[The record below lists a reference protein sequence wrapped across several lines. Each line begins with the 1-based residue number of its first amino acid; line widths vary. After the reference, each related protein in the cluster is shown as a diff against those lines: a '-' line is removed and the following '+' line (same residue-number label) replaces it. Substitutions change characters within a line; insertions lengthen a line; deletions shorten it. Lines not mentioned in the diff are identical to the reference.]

1 MAGPLSGIRA
11 LELAVYQNG
20 PAAGYM
26 LGDMGAEIIKI
37 EDRIKGDYGRGTSS
51 LWGIST
57 EYKGVNLFFETP
69 NRNKKS
75 ITLDLK
81 KEKGRE
87 ILYKLVEKS
96 DVFYTNFSK
105 KICTNLGCDYET
117 LCRIND
123 KIIYGRA
130 TGYGRVG
137 PEANLRAFDVVA
149 QARSGLMEQTGE
161 ADGPPATITGAVIDQ
176 LGATM
181 LAYGIMGAL
190 LARERMGIGQELE
203 TSLLGSAVHLQAMSV
218 NQACLTG
225 RPFSRHN
232 RHRARNPLA
241 NYYKC
246 ADDKWIMF
254 SELQSDRFWANFCS
268 AIDMPD
274 LITDPRYATSSARRK
289 SFLELIPIFDKL
301 FMTKPRAEWIK
312 ILREKG
318 GGLVCSEVFSLTD
331 LPGQPQIME
340 NEYIVEYDHPV
351 FGKANM
357 IGFPVW
363 FSKTPAKIA
372 SKAPE
377 FGEHTE
383 EVLTELGGYTWE
395 QIEAL
400 KVDEVI

>member
-1 MAGPLSGIRA
+1 MVGPLSGIRA
-11 LELAVYQNG
+11 IELAVFQNG

-37 EDRIKGDYGRGTSS
+37 EDRIKGDSSRGTSS
-51 LWGIST
+51 LWGTST
-57 EYKGVNLFFETP
+57 DFKGVNLFYETP

-75 ITLDLK
+75 ITIDLK

-87 ILYKLVEKS
+87 ILYKLIENA
-96 DVFYTNFSK
+96 DIFYTNFSK
-105 KICTNLGCDYET
+105 RVCTNLGCDYES
-117 LCRIND
+117 LCKINS

-130 TGYGRVG
+130 SGYGRVG
-137 PEANLRAFDVVA
+137 PEADLRAFDIAA
-149 QARSGLMEQTGE
+149 QARSGLMEQTGD
-161 ADGPPATITGAVIDQ
+161 ADGPPSTITGAVLDQ

-181 LAYGIMGAL
+181 LAYGILGAL
-190 LARERMGIGQELE
+190 VARERMGIGQELE
-203 TSLLGSAVHLQAMSV
+203 TSLLGSAIHLQAMSV

-232 RHRARNPLA
+232 RLRARNPLA

-254 SELQSDRFWANFCS
+254 SELQSDRFWSDFCN
-268 AIDMPD
+268 AVGLPD
-274 LITDPRYATSSARRK
+274 LIKDPRFDTASSRRK
-289 SFLELIPIFDKL
+289 NFVELIALLDEL
-301 FMTKPRAEWIK
+301 FKTKPRAEWMK

-318 GGLVCSEVFSLTD
+318 GGVVCTEVYSLTD
-331 LPGQPQIME
+331 LPGQPQIMD

-351 FGKANM
+351 LGKTNL

-363 FSKTPAKIA
+363 FSKTPAGIA
-372 SKAPE
+372 SKAPA

-383 EVLTELGGYTWE
+383 EILLELGGYTWE

-400 KVDEVI
+400 KTDEVI

>member
-1 MAGPLSGIRA
+1 MPGPLSGIRA
-11 LELAVYQNG
+11 IELAVYQNG

-26 LGDMGAEIIKI
+26 LGDMGADIIKI

-57 EYKGVNLFFETP
+57 EHKGINLFFETP

-81 KEKGRE
+81 KERGRE
-87 ILYKLVEKS
+87 VLYKLIEKS
-96 DVFYTNFSK
+96 DIFYTNFSK
-105 KICTNLGCDYET
+105 KICANLGCDYET
-117 LCRIND
+117 LSKINS

-161 ADGPPATITGAVIDQ
+161 ANGPPATVTGAILDQ

-190 LARERMGIGQELE
+190 IARERMGIGQELE
-203 TSLLGSAVHLQAMSV
+203 TSLLGSAIHLQAMSV

-232 RHRARNPLA
+232 RLRARNPLA

-246 ADDKWIMF
+246 ADGKWIMF
-254 SELQSDRFWANFCS
+254 SELQSDRFWANFCE
-268 AIDMPD
+268 AVGMPEMVS
-274 LITDPRYATSSARRK
+274 DPRFATSSARRE
-289 SFLELIPIFDKL
+289 SFGECISILDRL
-301 FMTKPRAEWIK
+301 FMTKPRAEWMK

-318 GGLVCSEVFSLTD
+318 GGLVCSEVYSLAE

-340 NEYIVEYDHPV
+340 NEYIVEYAHPV
-351 FGKANM
+351 FGKSNF

-363 FSKTPAKIA
+363 FSKTPAKIV
-372 SKAPE
+372 SKAPA

-383 EVLTELGGYTWE
+383 EILLELGGYTWE

-400 KVDEVI
+400 REDEVI